1 MEPVLQAVDIS
12 RRFGEYQALKPTH
25 FDLNAGQAV
34 ILSGPNGAGKFTL
47 LLVLSG
53 LLAPTTGKIV
63 VDGHNL
69 YEDEPAAR
77 RALAY
82 VPDVPAFY
90 HELTAWEHLSFIA
103 QAHGAADGDA
113 PGGVEPFE
121 ERAAHLLT
129 DLGLYEARNLFP
141 HAYSRGM
148 RLKLALALAFIRPFR
163 VLLLDEPTSA
173 LDSGSTLVLA
183 EKLRALRSQGTAVL
197 LTTHDPAFAA
207 RLEADHWRMQDGE
220 LHTDE

>member
-25 FDLNAGQAV
+25 FDLSPGQTV
-34 ILSGPNGAGKFTL
+34 ILSGPNGAGKSTL

-53 LLAPTTGKIV
+53 LLAPTTGQVV

-90 HELTAWEHLSFIA
+90 HELTAWEHLSSSRRPTA
-103 QAHGAADGDA
+103 RRMGARPA
-113 PGGVEPFE
+113 VQ
-121 ERAAHLLT
+121 
-129 DLGLYEARNLFP
+129 
-141 HAYSRGM
+141 S
-148 RLKLALALAFIRPFR
+148 RLKSAP
-163 VLLLDEPTSA
+163 PTC
-173 LDSGSTLVLA
+173 
-183 EKLRALRSQGTAVL
+183 
-197 LTTHDPAFAA
+197 
-207 RLEADHWRMQDGE
+207 
-220 LHTDE
+220 